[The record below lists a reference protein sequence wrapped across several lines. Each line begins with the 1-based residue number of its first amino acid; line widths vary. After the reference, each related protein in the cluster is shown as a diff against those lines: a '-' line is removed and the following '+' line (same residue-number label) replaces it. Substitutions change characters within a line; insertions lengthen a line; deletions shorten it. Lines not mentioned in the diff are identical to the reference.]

1 MLLQTGSV
9 DTSRRFVQYNDLLM
23 NIIIYFRVLFNIYTA
38 PFPKTLEEIINDELL
53 VSLNYYVKTANLK
66 WTKSLFFTYPPS
78 GIPTA

>member
-1 MLLQTGSV
+1 MILQAGSG

-53 VSLNYYVKTANLK
+53 VSFNFYVKTANLK